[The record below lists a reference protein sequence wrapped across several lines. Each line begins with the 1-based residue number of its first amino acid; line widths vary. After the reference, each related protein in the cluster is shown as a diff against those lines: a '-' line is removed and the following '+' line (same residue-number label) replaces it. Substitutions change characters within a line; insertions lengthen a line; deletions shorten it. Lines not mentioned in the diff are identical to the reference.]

1 MSDDDVVKAEAM
13 TSDQLRAARALL
25 GWSFER
31 LAARSGTSV
40 AMARVFEQTGRV
52 VPISSRNRMVPV
64 NAVAAIR
71 ATLEAAGAE
80 FTDGDA
86 PGVRLRKPPGA
97 E

>member
-40 AMARVFEQTGRV
+40 AMATVFEQTGRV
-52 VPISSRNRMVPV
+52 VPISSRNRTVPV
-64 NAVAAIR
+64 DAVVAIR
-71 ATLEAAGAE
+71 ATLEEAGIE
-80 FTDGDA
+80 FTDEDA
-86 PGVRLRKPPGA
+86 PRARLRKPAGA